1 MMRKRYRLKE
11 DLNVAATEPAGSPA
25 AQEAAKLGLQYVG
38 FGRYEDPRTG
48 QVTHIVQ
55 NDQLVPY
62 NKAVGTNT
70 YQQQSSNDINNFAQ
84 EMSQSE
90 QELHQALLQ
99 EYGAAGFKND
109 ELDAIREF
117 TSGAYKDI
125 NERLS
130 ELPAGIPAEEIQP
143 ESAGD
148 PFPSMIQ
155 SLDNALAKN
164 QTQASFVVYNT
175 LDGNAFDITQFKSNT
190 IFAFKGYGSTSISL
204 ANALQYNSS
213 YAEGGKNI
221 VVIQI
226 KVPAGSNGA
235 YVDDYSANPGENEF
249 VLPRGSKVK
258 IVSGPN
264 KLIGAVEG
272 NRKNI
277 FYFNAE
283 LVNE

>member
-1 MMRKRYRLKE
+1 MMKKRYRLRE

-62 NKAVGTNT
+62 NKAVDTNT
-70 YQQQSSNDINNFAQ
+70 YQQQSSDDIGNYTQ
-84 EMSQSE
+84 EMSGSE

-99 EYGAAGFKND
+99 EYGATGFKDD

-117 TSGAYKDI
+117 TSGAYRDI
-125 NERLS
+125 NEKLS
-130 ELPAGIPAEEIQP
+130 GLLTGIPAEEIQP
-143 ESAGD
+143 EGAGD
-148 PFPSMIQ
+148 TFPSMIQ

-164 QTQASFVVYNT
+164 QTQASFVVYSS
-175 LDGNAFDITQFKSNT
+175 LGMGGSDIAQFKPNST
-190 IFAFKGYGSTSISL
+190 FAFKGYRPTTISL
-204 ANALQYNSS
+204 ANALQYSQDEKNS
-213 YAEGGKNI
+213 
-221 VVIQI
+221 VVLQI

-235 YVDDYSANPGENEF
+235 YVDDYSASPGENEF
-249 VLPRGSKVK
+249 VLPRGSKVRV
-258 IVSGPN
+258 VSGPN
-264 KLIGAVEG
+264 KLVGG
-272 NRKNI
+272 NMGQRKNV
-277 FYFNAE
+277 FYFNCE